1 MTALRLSI
9 FGLALALCL
18 PVRAAPAPKSSPLQS
33 SQASQSF
40 DREHAAWT
48 LLLKKYVHWNVGG
61 AASSV
66 DYDGFAHD
74 RSAVDAYLATLGRVT
89 PSQFQAWSTA
99 DRKAF
104 LINAYNAATVE
115 LILTKYPDLKS
126 INDLG
131 GWLSTP
137 WKRRFVVLL
146 GKTRSL
152 DDIEQGMLRKAP
164 EYRDPRVHFA
174 VNCASLGCPA
184 LRDEA
189 YVGARLDAQLT
200 DQTRRFLR
208 DSTRNRFIA
217 ASRQLKVSKIL
228 DWYGADFAKVGG
240 VATFLAGYADALGM
254 TPAEAVAL
262 HAGRIGIDY
271 LPYDWSLNGWRP

>member
-1 MTALRLSI
+1 MTGLRMFV

-18 PVRAAPAPKSSPLQS
+18 PLRAAPSP
-33 SQASQSF
+33 SQSF
-40 DREHAAWT
+40 DREHVAWT
-48 LLLKKYVHWNVGG
+48 LLLKKYVHWNADGT
-61 AASSV
+61 ASSV
-66 DYDGFAHD
+66 DYAGFAHD
-74 RSAVDAYLATLGRVT
+74 RSALDAYLATLGRVT
-89 PSQFQAWSTA
+89 PSQYQAWSRA
-99 DRKAF
+99 DREAF

-115 LILTKYPDLKS
+115 LILTRYPDLRS

-164 EYRDPRVHFA
+164 DYRNPRVHFA

-189 YVGARLDAQLT
+189 YVGARLDAQLD

-208 DSTRNRFIA
+208 DRTRNRFNA
-217 ASRQLKVSKIL
+217 ASRQLMVSKIF

-240 VATFLAGYADALGM
+240 VANFFAGYADALGM
-254 TPAEAVAL
+254 TPAEAMAL
-262 HAGRIGIDY
+262 RAGRIGIDD
-271 LPYDWSLNGWRP
+271 LPYDWSLNRRRP